1 MRTGRLMLAGCM
13 LVISM
18 VMLLPQALRAA
29 ADAVLGVDST
39 TGVMQALTP
48 AEASALLGVSGLDS
62 NFDIQPTINGA
73 VPAKPFRF
81 GDGVSG
87 QTDICGFTDP
97 TLGSGVLK
105 PCVDTHTR
113 SYIWTNFNWELF
125 DIEGNTPMIVA
136 DPDAFGTGSGTVTMQ
151 TNEQFVGS
159 NLGIELTESD
169 TNPACDSGNYSI
181 YADTSEATLKYCNN
195 GVTYT
200 PAKEITIRKTV
211 DETVTSSVTLQDDD
225 DFFFAAAANTT
236 YAIKLFALY
245 QSSTTADFQYTFT
258 LPSGATGVKSS
269 MNAHITTTACTG
281 TTAAMVHNNI
291 TVINNNV
298 GGAGV
303 GSANTCALVID
314 ATITTA
320 GTSGLVKWRW
330 AQAVSDA
337 TDTVVA
343 ANSWMSYRRIP

>member
-39 TGVMQALTP
+39 TGVMQTLTP
-48 AEASALLGVSGLDS
+48 AEASTLLGVSGLDS

-87 QTDICGFTDP
+87 QTDICGFTDQ

-125 DIEGNTPMIVA
+125 DVEGNTPMIVA
-136 DPDAFGTGSGTVTMQ
+136 DPDAFATGSGTVTMQ
-151 TNEQFVGS
+151 TSEQFVGS
-159 NLGIELTESD
+159 NLGIEFSESD
-169 TNPACDSGNYSI
+169 TNPACASGNYTI

-200 PAKEITIRKTV
+200 PAQEIIIRKTSN
-211 DETVTSSVTLQDDD
+211 ETINNSATLQNDDVLV
-225 DFFFAAAANTT
+225 FAASANTT
-236 YAIKLFALY
+236 YSIKLFVLY
-245 QSSTTADFQYTFT
+245 DASQASDFQYAFT
-258 LPSGATGVKSS
+258 LPTSASGYKVTT
-269 MNAHITTTACTG
+269 NTTT
-281 TTAAMVHNNI
+281 TTTTCSGSSGSMVYNDI
-291 TVINNNV
+291 TITNNNV
-298 GGAGV
+298 GAAGV
-303 GSANTCALVID
+303 GATCALMIDGTVI
-314 ATITTA
+314 TA
-320 GTSGLVKWRW
+320 GTAGNVQFRW
-330 AQAVSDA
+330 AQATADA
-337 TDTVVA
+337 TNATVQ
-343 ANSWMSYRRIP
+343 ANSWMSYRRLP